1 MSLGVYSRNGRFY
14 TQGLARQLRQDRI
27 YDPDYALANEPEIYE
42 KMRRYPVIAGALE
55 LRKLLAT
62 GDRWSC
68 KPASK
73 APQDAAAVPIF
84 TELLR
89 QCSGFNE
96 ARFNLFEGVMKGSS
110 WAKIYGEPRWLAIGG
125 RWLRWW
131 VPTALQDV
139 DKRRMVLL
147 RDKSQPETAGEEKRY
162 AWHLEDPRQPEAPQP
177 IDRDHYV
184 RFCWSTQE
192 DTLGYGRGLSEPLIY
207 PFWWASGLDEHGA
220 QFAERW
226 AQGFRVWK
234 LADVNAAG
242 AATKRAD
249 YLSIVD
255 EFVSRYAAVVGK
267 DDEFELHDAP
277 AAAFTSVKELLAYYH
292 GVTRVLILGNSLLT
306 DPKVEGGSFALGKTM
321 GAQTRLIIQRDRA
334 VGDEA
339 IRSDLLW
346 LLLRLNW
353 ANFRA
358 LGFAIT
364 EPPYFVTGD
373 EEASEPETRRQQ
385 FESATTAGLALKRE
399 EAYAALDFTAPAPGE
414 DVFVKAP
421 APAPML
427 PGGFGAP
434 AVPSFARGAS
444 RAFRRELADAVA
456 GSKGSPVF
464 VNVEPARAPKTTVKV
479 PRARAPKVNV
489 HNAVSVP
496 QGPAPV
502 VNVNASAPTVNVAAA
517 NAPAPTILVSPTPI
531 QVTNLVQPAE
541 VVLRPAAKTVK
552 LTETSG
558 RLTGAEITPHGSN

>member
-1 MSLGVYSRNGRFY
+1 MSLGVYSRNGRYY

-27 YDPDYALANEPEIYE
+27 YDPDYALANEPEVYE
-42 KMRRYPVIAGALE
+42 KMRRYPVISGALE

-62 GDRWSC
+62 GDRWSI
-68 KPASK
+68 KPATSS
-73 APQDAAAVPIF
+73 PSDVAAAPIF

-96 ARFNLFEGVMKGSS
+96 SRFNLFEGVMKGSS
-110 WAKIYGEPRWLAIGG
+110 WAKIYGEPRWLSIGG

-139 DKRRMVLL
+139 DKRRLVLL
-147 RDKSQPETAGEEKRY
+147 RDKDHVPQPGEQDRY
-162 AWHLEDPRQPEAPQP
+162 AWHLEDPKKPEAPNP

-234 LADVNAAG
+234 LGDVNAAG
-242 AATKRAD
+242 ASDKRAA

-267 DDEFELHDAP
+267 DDEFQLIDAP
-277 AAAFTSVKELLAYYH
+277 AAAFTSVKDLLAYYH
-292 GVTRVLILGNSLLT
+292 GVIRVLVLGNSLLT

-321 GAQTRLIIQRDRA
+321 GAQTRLIVQRDRA

-353 ANFRA
+353 QNLRA
-358 LGFAIT
+358 LGLSLT

-373 EEASEPETRRQQ
+373 EEGSEPETRRQQ
-385 FESATTAGLALKRE
+385 FESATAAGLSLKE
-399 EAYAALDFTAPAPGE
+399 DEAYAALDFTPPAPT
-414 DVFVKAP
+414 DKVFQKAP
-421 APAPML
+421 PPAPML

-444 RAFRRELADAVA
+444 KAFRRELADAVA
-456 GSKGSPVF
+456 GAKGPPVF
-464 VNVEPARAPKTTVKV
+464 VNVQPARAPKTTVKV
-479 PRARAPKVNV
+479 PRARAPKVDV

-496 QGPAPV
+496 QGPAPSV
-502 VNVNASAPTVNVAAA
+502 TFNAPQGAAPVFQVPVPTVTVN
-517 NAPAPTILVSPTPI
+517 
-531 QVTNLVQPAE
+531 NLVQPAD
-541 VVLRPAAKTVK
+541 VVIRPTAKTVK
-552 LTETSG
+552 LTETNG